1 MELSRRD
8 ALVALTSAGIGVGG
22 VATLSA
28 DRDLPVVADDG
39 PDAEVILSTL
49 TAVAGVVYPSDVS
62 NVDAFVESYAAE
74 RLRRGPAYREGTQ
87 ATVSDLD
94 DYVAV
99 HTDSER
105 YAELDTAT
113 AEAIL
118 HRLGVDSAAPE
129 REGAISGRVRY
140 YLVNDLLFALYAS
153 PTGGELVGIENPQ
166 GYPGGRTH
174 SRRPK

>member
-8 ALVALTSAGIGVGG
+8 ALVALTSAGIAVGG
-22 VATLSA
+22 VATLAA
-28 DRDLPVVADDG
+28 DRDPPTVADGG
-39 PDAEVILSTL
+39 PDAEAILSTL
-49 TAVAGVVYPSDVS
+49 TAVAAVVYPSDVS
-62 NVDAFVESYAAE
+62 NVETFVESYATE
-74 RLRRGPAYREGTQ
+74 RLRRRPAYREGTQ

-113 AEAIL
+113 AAAVL
-118 HRLGVDSAAPE
+118 HRLGVDTATPE
-129 REGAISGRVRY
+129 RTGAISGRVRY

-174 SRRPK
+174 SRRPE